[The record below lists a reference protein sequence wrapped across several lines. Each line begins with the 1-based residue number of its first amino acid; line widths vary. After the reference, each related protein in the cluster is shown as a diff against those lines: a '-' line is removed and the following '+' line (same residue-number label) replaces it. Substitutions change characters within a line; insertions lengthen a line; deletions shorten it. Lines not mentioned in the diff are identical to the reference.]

1 MMVDSNDSYKKY
13 AHSGAEAIQ
22 LGRKRHLA
30 AISQR
35 PLSKRAL
42 STRIWCFQKSLSP
55 TLVSLLGARCSQLV
69 SAVCQFIQ
77 INYLGPT

>member
-1 MMVDSNDSYKKY
+1 VSALDPRLIGLLCDPAPRERMMVDSNDSYKKY

-42 STRIWCFQKSLSP
+42 STRI
-55 TLVSLLGARCSQLV
+55 
-69 SAVCQFIQ
+69 
-77 INYLGPT
+77 